1 MPTEFIAQNGLKIN
15 ESTTIG
21 ATGCA
26 KAKAL
31 TRAQKLQKALK
42 ACRSKD
48 HKQAKREQCEKA
60 ARKAYVVN
68 TNAKGKKKHAGGK
81 SHG

>member
-1 MPTEFIAQNGLKIN
+1 MPI
-15 ESTTIG
+15 SV
-21 ATGCA
+21 TGCA

-48 HKQAKREQCEKA
+48 HKKAKREQCEKL
-60 ARKAYVVN
+60 ARNDFGTKTKV
-68 TNAKGKKKHAGGK
+68 KSKKKK
-81 SHG
+81 